1 MKMSLIWVML
11 LWISPAFAGDRPT
24 LSAQGPEFQVNSRTA
39 GDQSAVCMAMSS
51 AGDFVITWDAA
62 GQDGDRGG
70 VFGKRYDRQGREL
83 SVPPGIQGAGEANEF
98 QVNSFTAGGQG
109 NANVAMDQEG
119 NFVVVWQSFGQDGS
133 RTGIFAKRYDSQG
146 RELPPPTAS
155 QGKGVGNEFQVN
167 GEIRGSQG
175 QPSVVM
181 GSDGAFFAAWSGRV
195 FPRNQGGLRAI
206 LAQRYDPSGA
216 RLGREFVVSRGPR
229 VWAIAMAAGLD
240 GSFLL
245 SWAGEG
251 EHVWLKRYDSR
262 GQGIDPP
269 WGLPARKGEGVLR
282 VSSYTGTHGAGPY
295 YNPHG
300 AALGPEGAI
309 VVFGSRRQDGEG
321 NGLFAKRYDRKG
333 NELHAHPDTRGAGVG
348 NEFQVNT
355 YT

>member
-1 MKMSLIWVML
+1 
-11 LWISPAFAGDRPT
+11 
-24 LSAQGPEFQVNSRTA
+24 
-39 GDQSAVCMAMSS
+39 MARS
-51 AGDFVITWDAA
+51 W
-62 GQDGDRGG
+62 
-70 VFGKRYDRQGREL
+70 
-83 SVPPGIQGAGEANEF
+83 
-98 QVNSFTAGGQG
+98 
-109 NANVAMDQEG
+109 EG
-119 NFVVVWQSFGQDGS
+119 
-133 RTGIFAKRYDSQG
+133 
-146 RELPPPTAS
+146 
-155 QGKGVGNEFQVN
+155 
-167 GEIRGSQG
+167 QG

-181 GSDGAFFAAWSGRV
+181 GSDGAFFVAWSGRV
-195 FPRNQGGLRAI
+195 FPRKQGGLRAI

-251 EHVWLKRYDSR
+251 EHVWAKRFDSR

-300 AALGPEGAI
+300 AALGPEGAV

-321 NGLFAKRYDRKG
+321 NGGLFAKRYDRKG
-333 NELHAHPDTRGAGVG
+333 NELRAHPDTRGAGVG

-355 YT
+355 YTRGGQVTVAVAIGEEGHFIIVWASIGQDGDHQGVFAKVYDREGNEVPPPPELQGAGAGNEFQINSISEGAQGYPDVAIDENGDLVIVWTGSTDGDKRGIFARRYSLR